1 MRNLSGLTA
10 LALATALGIAPAVR
24 AQDGASCAMA
34 YPMSSAPSTYPVD
47 TTTGTNWIN
56 NYGPLVSAS
65 NDVLYTFTW
74 GDEGKIGWITVTAAN
89 YPFALYVLDS
99 CNAGAGPVP
108 IGATATVGTM
118 IDLAPITSP
127 HTQYWVAVTGT
138 AAGGAGANGTATI
151 EIFTVPVELQ
161 YFDIE

>member
-1 MRNLSGLTA
+1 MRNLSGFLA
-10 LALATALGIAPAVR
+10 LALALGGTSAAH
-24 AQDGASCAMA
+24 AQDGASCATA
-34 YPMSSAPSTYPVD
+34 YPMSSPGTIHVD
-47 TTTGTNWIN
+47 TTAGTNWIN

-74 GDEGKIGWITVTAAN
+74 GEEGKIGWITVTAAN
-89 YPFALYVLDS
+89 YLFALYVLDS

-108 IGATATVGTM
+108 IGATGTVGTI

-127 HTQYWVAVTGT
+127 HTQYWVAVTGA
-138 AAGGAGANGTATI
+138 AAGGAGANGTVTM

-161 YFDIE
+161 HFEID

>member
-1 MRNLSGLTA
+1 MSDLSGLSA
-10 LALATALGIAPAVR
+10 LAMATALGIAPAVH

-108 IGATATVGTM
+108 IGATGTVGTM

-161 YFDIE
+161 YFEIE